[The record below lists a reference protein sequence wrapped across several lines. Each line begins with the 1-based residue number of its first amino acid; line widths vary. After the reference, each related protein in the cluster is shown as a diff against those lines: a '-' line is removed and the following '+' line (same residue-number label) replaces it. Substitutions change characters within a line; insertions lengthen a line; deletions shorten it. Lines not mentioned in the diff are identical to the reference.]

1 MRDRFSKIIMEDKI
15 KLCSSSLLCNNI
27 PVKISPFCIKDMKII
42 LPFLEL
48 KKDLERSCTY
58 KVVVET
64 LSIRLWKVTKSLADM
79 IKMKVILKS
88 DHKIIQIFQVISMQ
102 MQILEMYLYK
112 SDTKFCPYM
121 LPTLS
126 GCDISLQC
134 DKE

>member
-64 LSIRLWKVTKSLADM
+64 LSIRLWKVTKSFADM
-79 IKMKVILKS
+79 IIV
-88 DHKIIQIFQVISMQ
+88 
-102 MQILEMYLYK
+102 
-112 SDTKFCPYM
+112 
-121 LPTLS
+121 
-126 GCDISLQC
+126 
-134 DKE
+134 